1 MSYDYLTLQPQNQI
15 VMEQKIASEKNK
27 EEHMADY
34 LESMKALEEA
44 MEPYKE
50 QKRELKVEYVE
61 EGWLTK
67 QDISLAVKAY
77 RLAKSETDMSELID
91 MVQSLRDKGVG
102 Q

>member
-1 MSYDYLTLQPQNQI
+1 MT
-15 VMEQKIASEKNK
+15 EQTNKILELADSLKGDKDK
-27 EEHMADY
+27 ETHMKEY
-34 LESMKALEEA
+34 ITSVKALEDA

-50 QKRELKVEYVE
+50 QKRELKSEYVD